1 VYVSLTRVS
10 TVGVAPEV
18 PTIVAEELQRWL
30 ADLEGF
36 QGFVMLSR
44 EESSVALSFW
54 ESREAAER
62 HRVARGQVRE
72 RVTELAGGQI
82 EGVEEYDVTYAQL
95 GPLTINPAI

>member
-1 VYVSLTRVS
+1 MFVSLTRVS
-10 TVGVAPEV
+10 TEGVAPEV

-30 ADLEGF
+30 ADLDGF

-44 EESSVALSFW
+44 EGSSIALSFW

-72 RVTELAGGQI
+72 RVTTLAGGQI
-82 EGVEEYDVTYAQL
+82 EEVVEYDVTYAHL
-95 GPLTINPAI
+95 GPLTINRPT